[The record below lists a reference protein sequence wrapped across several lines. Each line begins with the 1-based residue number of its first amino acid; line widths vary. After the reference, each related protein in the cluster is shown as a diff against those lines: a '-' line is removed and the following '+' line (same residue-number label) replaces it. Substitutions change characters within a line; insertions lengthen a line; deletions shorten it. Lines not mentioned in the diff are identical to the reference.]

1 MVKEYRVDNRKRKK
15 LIQDRIKKHPKW
27 KKRKWVRYILIV
39 IVIAALIIM
48 PLLPWIATDFIFDG
62 RNIEE
67 IGTDTLFNNLCLFL
81 MFAVVFIFMPV
92 FLYLRSLK
100 NQCRGY
106 IGYLTDE
113 ILILNDEELNKGYRG
128 QDISSSKEYYID
140 IIKYKH
146 IRKLVLNKY
155 YETLDIYGDMRLIV
169 YSDYENDVIDYI
181 KKYQNKKTTINLYYK
196 NSEDFIK
203 TLEEKSGIKVQV
215 IDEVDESYNRAD

>member
-1 MVKEYRVDNRKRKK
+1 MVKEYRVDNIKMKK
-15 LIQDRIKKHPKW
+15 IIQDRIKKHPKW
-27 KKRKWVRYILIV
+27 KKRKWVRYGLVVTLILL
-39 IVIAALIIM
+39 LIIIPARGWIM
-48 PLLPWIATDFIFDG
+48 TEHVYDGKSIDEVGIKTLLMGSEMSFSSIAFFIG
-62 RNIEE
+62 
-67 IGTDTLFNNLCLFL
+67 
-81 MFAVVFIFMPV
+81 MPV
-92 FLYLRSLK
+92 FLYIRSLK
-100 NQCRGY
+100 NQCRGH

-140 IIKYKH
+140 IIKYKY

-181 KKYQNKKTTINLYYK
+181 KRYQNKKTTINLYYE

-203 TLEEKSGIKVQV
+203 TLEEKTGIKVQV
-215 IDEVDESYNRAD
+215 IDEVDERYTRVD

>member
-1 MVKEYRVDNRKRKK
+1 MVKEYRVDNIKMKK
-15 LIQDRIKKHPKW
+15 IIQDRIKKHPKW
-27 KKRKWVRYILIV
+27 KKRKWVRYILIF

-48 PLLPWIATDFIFDG
+48 PSLPWTATKFVFDG
-62 RNIEE
+62 KSLEE
-67 IGTDTLFNNLCLFL
+67 IKANTLYESCS
-81 MFAVVFIFMPV
+81 ASVGIVVIFIGMPV

-169 YSDYENDVIDYI
+169 YSDYENDVIDNI
-181 KKYQNKKTTINLYYK
+181 KKYQNKKTTINLYYE

-215 IDEVDESYNRAD
+215 IDEVDESYNRVD